1 MKKRHQS
8 LIFLGDVRKKVSK
21 FRIIFAHRQKKWIIS
36 WCFSAL
42 FIPFPRLCFL
52 PPPAPSERG
61 GEIPPFKG
69 VRGMFYCYIAQ
80 GEKDVFNALK
90 EQNQ

>member
-36 WCFSAL
+36 WCLSLHLPLL
-42 FIPFPRLCFL
+42 FTS
-52 PPPAPSERG
+52 PAPSERG

>member
-36 WCFSAL
+36 WYLSLPLPLL
-42 FIPFPRLCFL
+42 FTSPL
-52 PPPAPSERG
+52 PPPKE
-61 GEIPPFKG
+61 GEKIPPFKG
-69 VRGMFYCYIAQ
+69 VRGIFTSA
-80 GEKDVFNALK
+80 
-90 EQNQ
+90 